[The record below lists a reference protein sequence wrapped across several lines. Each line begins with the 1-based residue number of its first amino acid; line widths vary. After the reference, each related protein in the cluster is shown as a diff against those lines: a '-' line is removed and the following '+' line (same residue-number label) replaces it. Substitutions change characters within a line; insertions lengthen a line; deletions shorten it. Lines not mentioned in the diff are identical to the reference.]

1 MKVIPKVIGRLGG
14 EMKELKENIRQIFEF
29 DNNDKKLEWIAQEM
43 QKTVPWE
50 NKSLII
56 KVLSGLLT

>member
-1 MKVIPKVIGRLGG
+1 MKVIPKVIGRLGK

-29 DNNDKKLEWIAQEM
+29 NNNDKKLEWIAQEM